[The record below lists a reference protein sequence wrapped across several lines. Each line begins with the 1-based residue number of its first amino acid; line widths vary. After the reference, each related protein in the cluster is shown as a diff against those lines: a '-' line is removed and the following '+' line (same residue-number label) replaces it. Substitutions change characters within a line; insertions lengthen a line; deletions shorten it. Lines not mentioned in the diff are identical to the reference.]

1 MKNSIVTRNV
11 FHSFLMII
19 INAMLASLIY
29 FGVSYHTITTVY
41 IPIVTQRYTAIVQQ
55 HYTQYRNF
63 TTLPD
68 TITTNYQQFVG
79 EAFKPPRVSDAQGN
93 LLYPHDPT
101 HTPIILTDYPY
112 RSTVYL
118 RNGSFV
124 YLLPTDSFLDYPPMD
139 QYPNQFLLAFCSM
152 TILAILF
159 NAITTYI
166 ATMRMLQPLLKLT
179 QLGTIPLANPQHFT
193 NELAPNTAS
202 ELIQLAN
209 ALDTRDNEI
218 MRQIQLQRQLNA
230 DISHE
235 LRNPLNVI
243 NGYIEAMRDG
253 VLPATP
259 NRLAIVHAEIQ
270 MLYKLVHDLRTLS
283 LAEVDQL
290 MGTLIETPLESLL
303 SEAYE
308 SLAPLCLEKNI
319 AFTYTGNI
327 PNTIVSIDKMQ
338 LQAALYNIIDNAIR
352 HTALNGTITINATT
366 TADSACI
373 AISDNGTGIAPNDIA
388 HLFERFNRGSN
399 PIGTGS
405 GLGLAIVHAIITA
418 HRGTITIASTLGIGT
433 TVTIILPLHSDTF
446 NY

>member
-1 MKNSIVTRNV
+1 MKNSLVTRNV
-11 FHSFLMII
+11 IRSFLMII
-19 INAMLASLIY
+19 INFTTGAVIY
-29 FGVSYHTITTVY
+29 FSVSYHTITTVY
-41 IPIVTQRYTAIVQQ
+41 IPMVTQRYTAIVQQ
-55 HYTQYRNF
+55 HYTQHHNF

-68 TITTNYQQFVG
+68 TIATNYQLFVG

-112 RSTVYL
+112 RSTIYL

-139 QYPNQFLLAFCSM
+139 KYPNQFLLVFCSM
-152 TILAILF
+152 TIFAILL
-159 NAITTYI
+159 NVITMYI
-166 ATMRMLQPLLKLT
+166 TTMRMLQPLLKLT
-179 QLGTIPLANPQHFT
+179 QLSTIPLPAPQDFTKQLGANT
-193 NELAPNTAS
+193 VS
-202 ELIQLAN
+202 EFIQLAQ
-209 ALDTRDNEI
+209 ALDERDNEI
-218 MRQIQLQRQLNA
+218 MRQVQLQRQLNA

-259 NRLAIVHAEIQ
+259 NRLAIVHTEIQ
-270 MLYKLVHDLRTLS
+270 ILYKLVHDLRTLS

-290 MGTLIETPLESLL
+290 IGTLIETPLDSLL

-308 SLAPLCLEKNI
+308 SMAPLCLEKNI
-319 AFTYTGNI
+319 TFTYANNDVN
-327 PNTIVSIDKMQ
+327 PIVSIDKMQ

-366 TADSACI
+366 SADSAYI
-373 AISDNGTGIAPNDIA
+373 AINDNGTGIAPNDIP

-418 HRGTITIASTLGIGT
+418 HHGTIAIESTLGVGT
-433 TVTIILPLHSDTF
+433 TVTITLPIYILR
-446 NY
+446 

>member
-11 FHSFLMII
+11 ILSLVMII
-19 INAMLASLIY
+19 VNFTIGSVIY
-29 FGVSYHTITTVY
+29 FAVSYNTITSVY
-41 IPIVTQRYTAIVQQ
+41 IPLVTQRYTTIIQQ
-55 HYTQYRNF
+55 HYAKYHNV
-63 TTLPD
+63 TTLAD
-68 TITTNYQQFVG
+68 TILTNYRQFVG
-79 EAFKPPRVSDAQGN
+79 EAFKPPMVSDAQGQV
-93 LLYPHDPT
+93 LYPAD
-101 HTPIILTDYPY
+101 HTPTTINLSDYPY

-118 RNGSFV
+118 GDGNFV
-124 YLLPTDSFLDYPPMD
+124 YVVPSTSFLDYPPMD
-139 QYPNQFLLAFCSM
+139 QYPVQFLLAFFSM
-152 TILAILF
+152 TIIAIIF
-159 NAITTYI
+159 NVITMYFS
-166 ATMRMLQPLLKLT
+166 TMRILRPLFTLTKLSM
-179 QLGTIPLANPQHFT
+179 IPLASPQHFT
-193 NELAPNTAS
+193 TQLGSNTILEFA
-202 ELIQLAN
+202 QLAH

-290 MGTLIETPLESLL
+290 MGTLIETPLDSLL

-388 HLFERFNRGSN
+388 HLFARFNRGSN

-418 HRGTITIASTLGIGT
+418 HRGTITLASTLGIGT

>member
-1 MKNSIVTRNV
+1 MKNSLVTRNV
-11 FHSFLMII
+11 VHSFLMII
-19 INAMLASLIY
+19 INFVTAAVIY
-29 FGVSYHTITTVY
+29 FTVSYHTITSIY
-41 IPIVTQRYTAIVQQ
+41 IPIVTQRYTTIVQQ
-55 HYTQYRNF
+55 HYAQYHNF
-63 TTLPD
+63 TTLTD
-68 TITTNYQQFVG
+68 TITLNYHQFAG

-93 LLYPHDPT
+93 LLYPYDPT

-118 RNGSFV
+118 RDGGFV
-124 YLLPTDSFLDYPPMD
+124 YLLPSDSFRDYPPMD
-139 QYPNQFLLAFCSM
+139 QYPNEFLLVFCSM

-159 NAITTYI
+159 NVITMYI
-166 ATMRMLQPLLKLT
+166 ITMRMLQPLVKLT
-179 QLGTIPLANPQHFT
+179 QLSTIALATPQHFT
-193 NELAPNTAS
+193 TQLGANTVS
-202 ELIQLAN
+202 EFTQLAH
-209 ALDTRDNEI
+209 ALDERDNEI
-218 MRQIQLQRQLNA
+218 MRQVQLQRQLNA

-259 NRLAIVHAEIQ
+259 NRLAIVHTEIQ
-270 MLYKLVHDLRTLS
+270 MLYKLINDLRTLS

-290 MGTLIETPLESLL
+290 MSTLSETPLDSLL

-308 SLAPLCLEKNI
+308 SLAPLCVEKNI
-319 AFTYTGNI
+319 AFAYTGNI
-327 PNTIVSIDKMQ
+327 PNTIVSVHKMQ
-338 LQAALYNIIDNAIR
+338 LLAALYNIIDNAIR
-352 HTALNGTITINATT
+352 HTAINGAITINATT

-405 GLGLAIVHAIITA
+405 GLGLAIVHTIITG
-418 HRGTITIASTLGIGT
+418 HRGTITIESTLGIGT
-433 TVTIILPLHSDTF
+433 TVTIILPRYSAPF

>member
-19 INAMLASLIY
+19 INVMLASLIY

-159 NAITTYI
+159 NGITTYI

-193 NELAPNTAS
+193 NQLAPNTAS
-202 ELIQLAN
+202 ELIQLAH
-209 ALDTRDNEI
+209 ALDTSTP
-218 MRQIQLQRQLNA
+218 
-230 DISHE
+230 ISH
-235 LRNPLNVI
+235 
-243 NGYIEAMRDG
+243 
-253 VLPATP
+253 TSS
-259 NRLAIVHAEIQ
+259 AI
-270 MLYKLVHDLRTLS
+270 
-283 LAEVDQL
+283 
-290 MGTLIETPLESLL
+290 
-303 SEAYE
+303 
-308 SLAPLCLEKNI
+308 
-319 AFTYTGNI
+319 
-327 PNTIVSIDKMQ
+327 
-338 LQAALYNIIDNAIR
+338 
-352 HTALNGTITINATT
+352 
-366 TADSACI
+366 
-373 AISDNGTGIAPNDIA
+373 
-388 HLFERFNRGSN
+388 
-399 PIGTGS
+399 
-405 GLGLAIVHAIITA
+405 
-418 HRGTITIASTLGIGT
+418 
-433 TVTIILPLHSDTF
+433 HSM
-446 NY
+446 